1 MYEQPQIEIVVDGEI
16 NDPIGRKLE
25 IQTPQK
31 DSIGKIYLSK
41 LQNAPNID
49 PAFIDMFDESK
60 FQTVPLNYDNSLF
73 LHSLEIGDDYRQK
86 GYGSQIMNHCHE
98 LAKNDGYNYL
108 TLIMDKGNEPAEKL
122 YNKLGYQKLNS
133 DDEVDFYFVEL

>member
-1 MYEQPQIEIVVDGEI
+1 MYEQPQIEIVVDGKI

-49 PAFIDMFDESK
+49 PAFIGMFDESK

-73 LHSLEIGDDYRQK
+73 LHSLEIDDNYRKQ

-98 LAKNDGYNYL
+98 LAKNDGYDYL
-108 TLIMDKGNEPAEKL
+108 TLIMDKGNEPAENL

-133 DDEVDFYFVEL
+133 DDEVDFYFVKL